1 LSSLSEIPGLSIA
14 PRQAAGCRV
23 FMGSAVPLVNC
34 SFDNSGM
41 ITRIDSDTFAQ
52 TEQQNEFVTQGLID
66 IQVNGFAGVDFSNPK
81 LTAVQMDHALVHL
94 AASGV
99 TCVLPTL
106 ITATETQFLSSLKAL
121 DKAVSDSNL
130 GPLMVPGYHI
140 EGPFLSPTEGCAG
153 AHPASA
159 MRPGSR
165 QLITDLQAVSSRPI
179 LILTVAPEQD
189 GVLDLIPFLTKQGIT
204 CAIGHT
210 AASRTEIKAAIAAGA
225 TLSTHLGNGLPHA
238 LNKNEN
244 PLFSQL
250 GEDAL
255 TASFIVDGI
264 HIHQQSLQTYFRA
277 KTLARSIIVTDAV
290 SAAGAHLPP
299 GFYTIGETRI
309 ERHAD
314 GTVRIPGSP
323 YLAGS
328 SVTMD
333 QMVRNLMD
341 WYGFSMDAILLL
353 ARDNPAQVVGNFAN
367 DLAVGNLANLVNWR
381 SEDGALRVSET
392 SIGPWT
398 IRGD

>member
-1 LSSLSEIPGLSIA
+1 MS
-14 PRQAAGCRV
+14 PRQAASCKV

-34 SFDNSGM
+34 DFDNSGT
-41 ITRIDSDTFAQ
+41 ITRIDCDAFAQ
-52 TEQQNEFVTQGLID
+52 TGQPNEFVTQGLVD
-66 IQVNGFAGVDFSNPK
+66 IQVNGFAGVDFSNPG
-81 LTAVQMDHALVHL
+81 LTGAQMDHALAHL

-106 ITATETQFLSSLKAL
+106 ITAVETEFLSSLEAL
-121 DKAVSDSNL
+121 DKAVSDSDL

-140 EGPFLSPTEGCAG
+140 EGPFLSPTDGCAG

-165 QLITDLQAVSSRPI
+165 QLITDLQTVSSRPI

-210 AASRTEIKAAIAAGA
+210 AASRTEIKAAISAGA
-225 TLSTHLGNGLPHA
+225 TLSTHLGNGLPHD

-264 HIHQQSLQTYFRA
+264 HIHPQSLQTYFRA

-353 ARDNPAQVVGNFAN
+353 ARDNPAQVVGNFAG

-398 IRGD
+398 IGGD